1 VSQCVCVGE
10 AELVQLARAQLA
22 QLQRVGVHRGAEAG
36 LVQLAVDEG
45 VRGVVGGVIVSSF
58 SCDLIGL
65 FSCG

>member
-1 VSQCVCVGE
+1 MSQCVCVGE

-45 VRGVVGGVIVSSF
+45 VRGRGGGRHCQLVQ
-58 SCDLIGL
+58 L
-65 FSCG
+65 